1 MNSTNTL
8 KITLLPFLLLFL
20 ALACTSKDEDEK
32 DDCIDPAKINA
43 EVPCTLEYA
52 PVCGC
57 DNETYGNA
65 CAATNN
71 GVLSFTQG
79 ECAEGGS

>member
-1 MNSTNTL
+1 MNSEHL
-8 KITLLPFLLLFL
+8 FKRALLPFLLLFL
-20 ALACTSKDEDEK
+20 ALACTSKEENEK

-43 EVPCTLEYA
+43 EAPCTLEYA

-71 GVLSFTQG
+71 GVLRFTEG